1 MQVEIKKLVYTSRK
15 GFCLRIDDNGNL
27 IVFAPHNATE
37 RDIYQIVQNK
47 SQWIIKTR
55 ERILQNQKKL
65 KPINFEQGDNLLFL
79 GKTYQL
85 VFSTTNSKVELDE
98 VNQKIVVPFAEK
110 STIKN
115 KILRFYRNNAES
127 IFRKFLDKWA
137 ERMNVRYSL
146 LRIKDSKTLWG
157 SCGKNGSINLNWRL
171 ILLPEELIEHIIIH
185 ELAHIVYR
193 NHSKQ
198 FYNFI
203 SLFSKNYKEKD
214 RWLREN
220 SYILQLFR

>member
-1 MQVEIKKLVYTSRK
+1 MQVEIKKLVFTSRK
-15 GFCLRIDDNGNL
+15 GFCLRIDDNGDL
-27 IVFAPHNATE
+27 IVFAPRNATE

-65 KPINFEQGDNLLFL
+65 KPINFEQGDHFLFL
-79 GKTYQL
+79 GKTYKL
-85 VFSTTNSKVELDE
+85 VFTTTNSEVDLDE

>member
-1 MQVEIKKLVYTSRK
+1 MQVEIKKLVFTSRK
-15 GFCLRIDDNGNL
+15 GFCLRIDDNGDL
-27 IVFAPHNATE
+27 IVFAPRNATE

-55 ERILQNQKKL
+55 ERMLQNQKKL
-65 KPINFEQGDNLLFL
+65 KPINFEQGDHLLFL

-85 VFSTTNSKVELDE
+85 VFSTTNSEVELDE
-98 VNQKIVVPFAEK
+98 VNEKIVVPFAEK

>member
-1 MQVEIKKLVYTSRK
+1 MQIEIKKLVYTSRK
-15 GFCLRIDDNGNL
+15 GFCLRIDDNGDL
-27 IVFAPHNATE
+27 IVFAPRNATE

-55 ERILQNQKKL
+55 ERILQNQKKI
-65 KPINFEQGDNLLFL
+65 KTINFEQGDELLFL
-79 GKTYQL
+79 GKAYTV
-85 VFSTTNSKVELDE
+85 VFTTNNNEVYLDE
-98 VNQKIVVPFAEK
+98 VNQRIVVPFAEK
-110 STIKN
+110 STIRN
-115 KILRFYRNNAES
+115 KILRFYRKMAEN
-127 IFRKFLDKWA
+127 IFRKLLDKWA

-146 LRIKDSKTLWG
+146 LRIKDSKTIWG

-171 ILLPEELIEHIIIH
+171 ILLPEDLIEHIIIH
-185 ELAHIVYR
+185 ELAHIAYR

-198 FYNFI
+198 FYNFV